1 MSIRVLKLKS
11 NNRANINRV
20 NKKKMLAL
28 SYVKRGCC
36 PPMPGTA
43 NKVGNVPIRNLSYHN
58 YLKTAHN
65 FKKNNGVCCGNN
77 GKLVK
82 KVKRLTYKRA
92 PETPASSHIQ
102 NKKSNALRCEPQCSL
117 PTELICLEDRP
128 IHRGKLACGR
138 SINKISQGST
148 TELKK
153 VKTYQFV
160 SASDHISSKKAERK
174 KANGDKYDS
183 DLMDNNQC

>member
-36 PPMPGTA
+36 PPMSGTT

-65 FKKNNGVCCGNN
+65 FKKNNG
-77 GKLVK
+77 
-82 KVKRLTYKRA
+82 
-92 PETPASSHIQ
+92 S
-102 NKKSNALRCEPQCSL
+102 
-117 PTELICLEDRP
+117 CL
-128 IHRGKLACGR
+128 L
-138 SINKISQGST
+138 
-148 TELKK
+148 
-153 VKTYQFV
+153 
-160 SASDHISSKKAERK
+160 
-174 KANGDKYDS
+174 
-183 DLMDNNQC
+183 